1 MWNAVKALSLVDILF
16 YVIYTITM
24 NKILLQSIPKMA
36 SMREVQRNYRVLF
49 DWVRKTKKP
58 LVLTSGSE
66 PYVVVLNIN
75 SYEELIKQKTD
86 AVQKEESEEWKKKWQ
101 RIRET
106 ISQLRAKGNQTISL
120 SDFVVNDRER
130 H

>member
-1 MWNAVKALSLVDILF
+1 
-16 YVIYTITM
+16 M
-24 NKILLQSIPKMA
+24 NVFLQSIPKMA

-66 PYVVVLNIN
+66 PYVVVLNIS
-75 SYEELIKQKTD
+75 SYEELIKQNTNS
-86 AVQKEESEEWKKKWQ
+86 AQKEENEEWEKKWQ

-106 ISQLRAKGNQTISL
+106 MSQLRNKGNQTVSL
-120 SDFVVNDRER
+120 SDFAIKDRDR